1 MILFSNTNLNMFTGI
16 IQSTA
21 KLNKIISKKN
31 NYTYVLESNQSF
43 NKKDIGTSIA
53 IDGVCLT
60 LVNYKKISNKKKYI
74 FFNISPE
81 TLKIS
86 SLKNK
91 NIGTILNLEKSL
103 KFGDEIAG
111 HFLQGHVDD
120 IGKVIFVKKN
130 YNSWIFW
137 ITIRAKFK
145 KYIINKGSIA
155 INGVSLTINE
165 IKKNKIRVDII
176 PHTFNKT
183 NFNFLKKNMIV
194 NIEYDLLMKFLKK

>member
-1 MILFSNTNLNMFTGI
+1 MFTGI

-21 KLNKIISKKN
+21 KLNKVSSKKD
-31 NYTYVLESNQSF
+31 NYTYVLESNLKL
-43 NKKDIGTSIA
+43 NKKDIGTSIS

-60 LVNYKKISNKKKYI
+60 LVKFKKISNKKNYI

-86 SLKNK
+86 SFKK
-91 NIGTILNLEKSL
+91 KKVGSILNLEKSL

-120 IGKVIFVKKN
+120 TGKVLFVKKN
-130 YNSWIFW
+130 KNSWILW
-137 ITIRAKFK
+137 ISIKAKFK
-145 KYIINKGSIA
+145 KFLINKGSIA

-165 IKKNKIRVDII
+165 IKKNRIRIDII
-176 PHTFNKT
+176 PHTFDKT
-183 NFNFLKKNMIV
+183 NFKLLKKNMIV
-194 NIEYDLLMKFLKK
+194 NLEYDLLLKFLKK

>member
-1 MILFSNTNLNMFTGI
+1 MFTGI

-21 KLNKIISKKN
+21 KLNQIVNKNN
-31 NYTYVLESNQSF
+31 NYTFVLESNLRLI
-43 NKKDIGTSIA
+43 KKDIGTSIA

-60 LVNYKKISNKKKYI
+60 LTKIQKQSESKKKL

-86 SLKNK
+86 SLQNK
-91 NIGTILNLEKSL
+91 GVGTILNLEKSL

-120 IGKVIFVKKN
+120 TGKILSINKN
-130 YNSWIFW
+130 KNSWIFW
-137 ITIRAKFK
+137 IKFKSKFK
-145 KYIINKGSIA
+145 KYLVSKGSIA

-165 IKKNKIRVDII
+165 IKNSSIRVDII
-176 PHTFNKT
+176 PHTFDKT
-183 NFNFLKKNMIV
+183 NFKFVKKNMVV
-194 NIEYDLLMKFLKK
+194 NLEYDLLMKFLKK

>member
-1 MILFSNTNLNMFTGI
+1 MFTGI

-21 KLNKIISKKN
+21 KLNKVSSKKD
-31 NYTYVLESNQSF
+31 NYTYVLESNLKL
-43 NKKDIGTSIA
+43 NKKDIGTSIS

-60 LVNYKKISNKKKYI
+60 LVKFKKISNKKNYI

-86 SLKNK
+86 SFKK
-91 NIGTILNLEKSL
+91 KKVGSIFNLEKSL

-120 IGKVIFVKKN
+120 TGKVLFVKKN
-130 YNSWIFW
+130 KNSWILW
-137 ITIRAKFK
+137 ISIKAKFK
-145 KYIINKGSIA
+145 KFLINKGSIA

-165 IKKNKIRVDII
+165 IKKNKIRIDII
-176 PHTFNKT
+176 PHTFSKT
-183 NFNFLKKNMIV
+183 NFKLLKKNMIV
-194 NIEYDLLMKFLKK
+194 NLEYDLLMKFLKK

>member
-1 MILFSNTNLNMFTGI
+1 MFTGI

-21 KLNKIISKKN
+21 KLNQIVNKNN
-31 NYTYVLESNQSF
+31 NYTFVLESNLRLI
-43 NKKDIGTSIA
+43 KKDIGTSIA

-60 LVNYKKISNKKKYI
+60 LTKIQKQSESKKKL

-86 SLKNK
+86 SLQNK
-91 NIGTILNLEKSL
+91 GVGTILNLEKSL

-120 IGKVIFVKKN
+120 TGKILSVNKN
-130 YNSWIFW
+130 KNSWIFW
-137 ITIRAKFK
+137 IKFKSKFK
-145 KYIINKGSIA
+145 KYLVSKGSIA

-165 IKKNKIRVDII
+165 IKNSSIRVDII
-176 PHTFNKT
+176 PHTFDKT
-183 NFNFLKKNMIV
+183 NFKFLKKNMDV
-194 NIEYDLLMKFLKK
+194 NLEYDLLMKFLKK

>member
-1 MILFSNTNLNMFTGI
+1 MFTGI

-21 KLNKIISKKN
+21 KLNKVSSKKD
-31 NYTYVLESNQSF
+31 NYTYILESNLKL
-43 NKKDIGTSIA
+43 NKKDIGTSIS

-60 LVNYKKISNKKKYI
+60 LVKFKKISNKKNYI

-86 SLKNK
+86 SFKK
-91 NIGTILNLEKSL
+91 KKVGSILNLEKSL

-120 IGKVIFVKKN
+120 TGKVLFVKKN
-130 YNSWIFW
+130 KNSWIFW
-137 ITIRAKFK
+137 VSIKAKFK
-145 KYIINKGSIA
+145 KYLINKGSIA

-165 IKKNKIRVDII
+165 IKKNRIRIDII

-183 NFNFLKKNMIV
+183 NFKFLKKNMIV
-194 NIEYDLLMKFLKK
+194 NLEYDLLMKFLKK

>member
-1 MILFSNTNLNMFTGI
+1 MFTGI

-21 KLNKIISKKN
+21 KLNQIVNKNN
-31 NYTYVLESNQSF
+31 NYTFVLESNLRLI
-43 NKKDIGTSIA
+43 KKDIGTSIA

-60 LVNYKKISNKKKYI
+60 LIKIQKQSESKKKL

-86 SLKNK
+86 SLQNK
-91 NIGTILNLEKSL
+91 GVGTILNLEKSL

-120 IGKVIFVKKN
+120 TGKILSVNKN
-130 YNSWIFW
+130 KNSWIFW
-137 ITIRAKFK
+137 IKFKSKFK
-145 KYIINKGSIA
+145 KYLINKGSIA

-165 IKKNKIRVDII
+165 IKNSSIRVDII

-183 NFNFLKKNMIV
+183 NFKFLKKNMDV
-194 NIEYDLLMKFLKK
+194 NLEYDLLMKFLKK

>member
-1 MILFSNTNLNMFTGI
+1 MFTGI

-21 KLNKIISKKN
+21 KLNQIVNKNN
-31 NYTYVLESNQSF
+31 NYTFVLESNLRLI
-43 NKKDIGTSIA
+43 KKDIGTSIA

-60 LVNYKKISNKKKYI
+60 LTKIQKQSENKKKL

-86 SLKNK
+86 SLQNK
-91 NIGTILNLEKSL
+91 GVGTILNLEKSL

-120 IGKVIFVKKN
+120 TGKILSVNKN
-130 YNSWIFW
+130 KNSWIFW
-137 ITIRAKFK
+137 IKFKSKFK
-145 KYIINKGSIA
+145 KYLINKGSIA

-165 IKKNKIRVDII
+165 IKNSSIRVDII
-176 PHTFNKT
+176 PHTFDKT
-183 NFNFLKKNMIV
+183 NFKFLKKNMDV
-194 NIEYDLLMKFLKK
+194 NLEYDLLMKFLKK

>member
-1 MILFSNTNLNMFTGI
+1 MFTGI

-21 KLNKIISKKN
+21 KLNQIVSKNN
-31 NYTYVLESNQSF
+31 NYTFVLESNLELI
-43 NKKDIGTSIA
+43 KKDIGTSIA

-60 LVNYKKISNKKKYI
+60 LTKIQKQSESKKKL

-86 SLKNK
+86 SLQNK
-91 NIGTILNLEKSL
+91 GVGTILNLEKSL

-120 IGKVIFVKKN
+120 TGKILSVNKN
-130 YNSWIFW
+130 KNSWIFW
-137 ITIRAKFK
+137 IKFKSKFK
-145 KYIINKGSIA
+145 KYLINKGSIA

-165 IKKNKIRVDII
+165 IKNSSIRVDII
-176 PHTFNKT
+176 PHTFDKT
-183 NFNFLKKNMIV
+183 NFKFLKKNMDV
-194 NIEYDLLMKFLKK
+194 NLEYDLLMKFLKK

>member
-1 MILFSNTNLNMFTGI
+1 MFTGI

-21 KLNKIISKKN
+21 KLNKVSSKKD
-31 NYTYVLESNQSF
+31 NYTYVLESNLKL
-43 NKKDIGTSIA
+43 NKKDIGTSIS

-60 LVNYKKISNKKKYI
+60 LVKFKKISNKKNYI

-86 SLKNK
+86 SFKK
-91 NIGTILNLEKSL
+91 KKVGSILNLEKSL

-120 IGKVIFVKKN
+120 TGKVLFVKKN
-130 YNSWIFW
+130 KNSWVFW
-137 ITIRAKFK
+137 VSIKAKFK
-145 KYIINKGSIA
+145 KYLINKGSIA

-165 IKKNKIRVDII
+165 IKKNRIRIDII
-176 PHTFNKT
+176 PHTFDKT
-183 NFNFLKKNMIV
+183 NFKLLKKNMIV
-194 NIEYDLLMKFLKK
+194 NLEYDLLLKFLKK

>member
-1 MILFSNTNLNMFTGI
+1 MFTGI

-21 KLNKIISKKN
+21 KLNQIVNKNN
-31 NYTYVLESNQSF
+31 NYTFVLESNLRLV
-43 NKKDIGTSIA
+43 KKDIGTSIA

-60 LVNYKKISNKKKYI
+60 LTKIQKQSESKKKL

-86 SLKNK
+86 SLQNK
-91 NIGTILNLEKSL
+91 GVGTILNLEKSL

-120 IGKVIFVKKN
+120 TGKILSVNKN
-130 YNSWIFW
+130 KNSWIFW
-137 ITIRAKFK
+137 IKFKSKFK
-145 KYIINKGSIA
+145 KYLVSKGSIA

-165 IKKNKIRVDII
+165 IKNSSIRVDII
-176 PHTFNKT
+176 PHTFDKT
-183 NFNFLKKNMIV
+183 NFKFLKKNMDV
-194 NIEYDLLMKFLKK
+194 NLEYDLLMKFLKK

>member
-1 MILFSNTNLNMFTGI
+1 MFTGI

-21 KLNKIISKKN
+21 KLNQIVSKNN
-31 NYTYVLESNQSF
+31 NYTFVLESNLELI
-43 NKKDIGTSIA
+43 KKDIGTSIA

-60 LVNYKKISNKKKYI
+60 LIKIKKKTESKKKL

-86 SLKNK
+86 SLRNK
-91 NIGTILNLEKSL
+91 GVGTILNLEKSL

-120 IGKVIFVKKN
+120 TGKILSVNKN
-130 YNSWIFW
+130 KNSWIFW
-137 ITIRAKFK
+137 IKFKSKFK
-145 KYIINKGSIA
+145 KYLINKGSIA

-165 IKKNKIRVDII
+165 IKNSSIRVDII
-176 PHTFNKT
+176 PHTFDKT
-183 NFNFLKKNMIV
+183 NFKFLKKNMDV
-194 NIEYDLLMKFLKK
+194 NLEYDLLMKFLKK

>member
-1 MILFSNTNLNMFTGI
+1 MFTGI

-21 KLNKIISKKN
+21 KLNQIVSKNN
-31 NYTYVLESNQSF
+31 NYTFVLESNLELI
-43 NKKDIGTSIA
+43 KKDIGTSIA

-60 LVNYKKISNKKKYI
+60 LIKIKKKTESKKKL

-86 SLKNK
+86 SLQNK
-91 NIGTILNLEKSL
+91 GVGTILNLEKSL

-120 IGKVIFVKKN
+120 TGKILSVNKN
-130 YNSWIFW
+130 KNSWIFW
-137 ITIRAKFK
+137 IKFKSKFK
-145 KYIINKGSIA
+145 KYLINKGSIA

-165 IKKNKIRVDII
+165 IKNSSIRVDII
-176 PHTFNKT
+176 PHTFDKT
-183 NFNFLKKNMIV
+183 NFKFLKKNMDV
-194 NIEYDLLMKFLKK
+194 NLEYDLLMKFLKK

>member
-1 MILFSNTNLNMFTGI
+1 MFTGI

-21 KLNKIISKKN
+21 RLNQIVNKNN
-31 NYTYVLESNQSF
+31 NYTFVLESNLRLI
-43 NKKDIGTSIA
+43 KKDIGTSIA

-60 LVNYKKISNKKKYI
+60 LTKIQKQSESKKKL

-86 SLKNK
+86 SLQNK
-91 NIGTILNLEKSL
+91 GVGTILNLEKSL

-120 IGKVIFVKKN
+120 TGKILSVNKN
-130 YNSWIFW
+130 KNSWIFW
-137 ITIRAKFK
+137 IKFRSKFK
-145 KYIINKGSIA
+145 KYLINKGSIA

-165 IKKNKIRVDII
+165 IKNSSIRVDII

-183 NFNFLKKNMIV
+183 NFKFLKKNMDV
-194 NIEYDLLMKFLKK
+194 NLEYDLLMKFLKK

>member
-1 MILFSNTNLNMFTGI
+1 MFTGI

-21 KLNKIISKKN
+21 KLNQIVNKNN
-31 NYTYVLESNQSF
+31 NYTFVLESNLRLI
-43 NKKDIGTSIA
+43 KKDIGTSIA

-60 LVNYKKISNKKKYI
+60 LTKIQKQSKSKKKL

-86 SLKNK
+86 SLQNK
-91 NIGTILNLEKSL
+91 GVGTILNLEKSL

-120 IGKVIFVKKN
+120 TGKILSVNKN
-130 YNSWIFW
+130 KNSWIFW
-137 ITIRAKFK
+137 IKFKSKFK
-145 KYIINKGSIA
+145 KYLVSKGSIA

-165 IKKNKIRVDII
+165 IKNSSIRVDII
-176 PHTFNKT
+176 PHTFDKT
-183 NFNFLKKNMIV
+183 NFKFLKKNMDV
-194 NIEYDLLMKFLKK
+194 NLEYDLLMKFLKK